1 MLTKPYSAFDKTSR
15 LLLLFILLLA
25 TGLRL
30 PGFFGNHFHADEAL
44 FASWARLIAI
54 WRDPL
59 LLSQAVDKPPLL
71 FYLQAL
77 AFPMFGP
84 VEWAARV
91 PNMIAS
97 ILLIPLTAVFS
108 WRLFHNNMAALV
120 TALLVATSPMAI
132 QFGSTAF
139 IDPLLAAFLIAA
151 LLFAAGR
158 SHTLWCGLFFGLSVL
173 TKYQAW
179 LFFPLLGGLAWLAGW
194 GKKEWKKFII
204 GFLPLLLVLFAWQ
217 IIRSGSLNLWSA
229 QINNYGGL
237 RTAWSWEL
245 LPRLVGWVD
254 LWPISLGSWLMVLFF
269 LAGCVIVWFFRPN
282 VSDTPALADR
292 LLTLFILGYLAL
304 HWLLAVPVWDR
315 YLLPIIPL
323 AAVISGRG
331 IGLISERVWSRRNR
345 PNMLPHVLLLP
356 VLLLIAA
363 LQMPHA
369 LAARGGFYPVGGQR
383 NADRGAWQVAQYLD
397 QAPYGTVLYDHWF
410 SWHWRYAFIDKGVYT
425 SWFEHPAGL
434 VEDLQVFGS
443 SSGSRFLVLPD
454 DESAIPVLRNVRE
467 ANFKPLEVLHTDM
480 RPGMILYLLEPS

>member
-1 MLTKPYSAFDKTSR
+1 LLTRSNSGFDKTSR
-15 LLLLFILLLA
+15 VFLLFIILLA

-59 LLSQAVDKPPLL
+59 LLAQAVDKPPLL

-84 VEWAARV
+84 VEWAARM
-91 PNMIAS
+91 PNMTAS

-108 WRLFHNNMAALV
+108 WRLFHNNLAALV
-120 TALLVATSPMAI
+120 TALLLATSPMAV
-132 QFGSTAF
+132 QFSPTAF

-151 LLFAAGR
+151 LLFTAGR
-158 SHTLWCGLFFGLSVL
+158 SRPLWSGLFFGLAVL

-179 LFFPLLGGLAWLAGW
+179 LFLPLMGSLAWLAS
-194 GKKEWKKFII
+194 WKWDQWKNFII
-204 GFLPLLLVLFAWQ
+204 GFLPLFLMLLAWQ
-217 IIRSGSLNLWSA
+217 MIRSGSLNLWSA
-229 QINNYGGL
+229 QISNYGGL

-245 LPRLVGWVD
+245 LPRLVGWAD

-269 LAGCVIVWFFRPN
+269 LAGCLIVWFSRPTK
-282 VSDTPALADR
+282 SDSPALADR

-304 HWLLAVPVWDR
+304 HWLLAVPLWDR
-315 YLLPIIPL
+315 YLLPVMPL
-323 AAVISGRG
+323 AAIITGRG
-331 IGLISERVWSRRNR
+331 IGIISERISWRGNR
-345 PNMLPHVLLLP
+345 IRMLPHILLLSA
-356 VLLLIAA
+356 LLLIATF
-363 LQMPHA
+363 QISPA
-369 LAARGGFYPVGGQR
+369 LAARDGFYPVGGQR

-397 QAPYGTVLYDHWF
+397 KAPYGTVLYDHWF

-443 SSGSRFLVLPD
+443 TPGDRYLVLPD
-454 DESAIPVLRNVRE
+454 DQSAIPVLRSVQE
-467 ANFKPLEVLHTDM
+467 ANFIPLEVLHTDV